1 MYKTVNPL
9 LMLAFK
15 TDNSALFHSTYEKN
29 FYIKI
34 HLHLFFII
42 FYNSFKKL
50 DIKGFKLLINDDC

>member
-1 MYKTVNPL
+1 MV
-9 LMLAFK
+9 AFK
-15 TDNSALFHSTYEKN
+15 VEKDVFFHSSYQKN

-50 DIKGFKLLINDDC
+50 DIKGFKLLINDYC